1 MTGRSLAKLLSA
13 LRPVSNRAAG
23 GPSDEE
29 SPMQTYWFDVF
40 TSTTWEEL
48 GIHGFTLACRWRAY
62 VQSFAASQQSR
73 TVNDRPAHRE

>member
-48 GIHGFTLACRWRAY
+48 GIHGFTTCLPM
-62 VQSFAASQQSR
+62 ASLCSKLCSIS
-73 TVNDRPAHRE
+73 TIKDR